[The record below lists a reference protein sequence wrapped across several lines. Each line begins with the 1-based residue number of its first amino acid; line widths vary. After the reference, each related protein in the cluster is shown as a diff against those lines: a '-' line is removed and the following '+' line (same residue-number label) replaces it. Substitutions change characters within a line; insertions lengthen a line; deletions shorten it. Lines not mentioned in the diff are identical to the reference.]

1 MGIVG
6 YWFAD
11 IDEDRPEGFPYPYV
25 ACVQVTG
32 AVHQLE
38 GIWFSS
44 EEDCE
49 QFVRE
54 EVGGKWGK

>member
-1 MGIVG
+1 MSK
-6 YWFAD
+6 WFAD
-11 IDEDRPEGFPYPYV
+11 IDEDHLGGDSYPWV

-32 AVHQLE
+32 AVHQLD

-49 QFVRE
+49 RFIE
-54 EVGGKWGK
+54 EEILK